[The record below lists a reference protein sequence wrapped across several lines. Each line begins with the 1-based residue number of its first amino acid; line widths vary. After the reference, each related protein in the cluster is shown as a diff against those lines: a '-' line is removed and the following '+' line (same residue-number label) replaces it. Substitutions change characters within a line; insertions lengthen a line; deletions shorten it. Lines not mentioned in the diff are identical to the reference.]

1 MRIFIITL
9 CTFGLLFQS
18 CVPHQ
23 KFADTSASLEQCEQE
38 NKKFKTQLEA
48 LQTEANEFESRI
60 NVAERKIS
68 ALESDTAVLGTSLRI
83 LRNQFDNLNA
93 LNNELIDK
101 TNSLRAGTEEEK
113 QNLMTELNQV
123 RINLQ
128 KKEDALN
135 DLETALNIKE
145 QEILEREQRLNELRS
160 KIDKQDSIMTAL
172 KKTVSDALLGFEGK
186 GLSVEQK
193 NGRVYVRMEAKLLF
207 ATGSTVV
214 DQSGKKAVV
223 DLSRAI
229 QDTEDLVVIVEGH
242 TDDDEFTSAKF
253 PRNNWDL
260 SVLRATSVIN
270 IMVENSDIDPA
281 VLMAA
286 GQSQYMPVDPNDK
299 SKNRRI
305 EIILSPKLD
314 QLYKMINED
323 QAKSSE

>member
-1 MRIFIITL
+1 MRTL
-9 CTFGLLFQS
+9 ILTVFVLGLLFQS

-23 KFADTSASLEQCEQE
+23 KFADANAKLENCEEE
-38 NKKFKTQLEA
+38 NKRFKQDLEA

-113 QNLMTELNQV
+113 QNLMVELDQV

-135 DLETALNIKE
+135 ELEVALNAKE
-145 QEILEREQRLNELRS
+145 QEILERERALNELRA
-160 KIDKQDSIMTAL
+160 KIDQKDSLMTAL
-172 KKTVSDALLGFEGK
+172 KKTISDALLGFEGK
-186 GLSVEQK
+186 GLTVEQR
-193 NGRVYVRMEAKLLF
+193 NGRVYVSMEAKLLF

-214 DQSGKKAVV
+214 DQKGKKAII

-229 QDTEDLVVIVEGH
+229 QDTDGLDVMVEGH
-242 TDDDEFTSAKF
+242 TDDDEFSRKEF

-270 IMVENSDIDPA
+270 IMIENSDIDPEI
-281 VLMAA
+281 LIAA
-286 GQSQYMPVDPNDK
+286 GRSQYMPVDPNDK
-299 SKNRRI
+299 ARNRRI
-305 EIILSPKLD
+305 EIILSPKLIELYEMIEKD
-314 QLYKMINED
+314 QN
-323 QAKSSE
+323 

>member
-1 MRIFIITL
+1 MRTILLTVL
-9 CTFGLLFQS
+9 LLGLLFQS

-23 KFADTSASLEQCEQE
+23 KFADTSAKLENCEEE
-38 NKKFKTQLEA
+38 NKQFKKELES

-113 QNLMTELNQV
+113 QNLMTELDQV

-128 KKEDALN
+128 EKEDALN
-135 DLETALNIKE
+135 QLEEALNIKE
-145 QEILEREQRLNELRS
+145 QEILERERALNELRS
-160 KIDKQDSIMTAL
+160 KIDQKDSLMTAL

-186 GLSVEQK
+186 GLTVEQK
-193 NGRVYVRMEAKLLF
+193 NGRVYVSMEAKLLF

-214 DQSGKKAVV
+214 DKKGKKAII

-229 QDTEDLVVIVEGH
+229 QDTEGLDVMVEGH
-242 TDDDEFTSAKF
+242 TDDDEFSRSEF

-270 IMVENSDIDPA
+270 IMVENSDISPEIL
-281 VLMAA
+281 VAA
-286 GQSQYMPVDPNDK
+286 GRSQYLPVDPDNK
-299 SKNRRI
+299 SRNRRI
-305 EIILSPKLD
+305 EVILSPKLIE
-314 QLYKMINED
+314 LYEMLEQDNN
-323 QAKSSE
+323 

>member
-1 MRIFIITL
+1 MRLLILTIFVL
-9 CTFGLLFQS
+9 GLLFQS

-23 KFADTSASLEQCEQE
+23 KFADANAKLENCEEE
-38 NKKFKTQLEA
+38 NERFKKQLES

-93 LNNELIDK
+93 LNNELINK

-113 QNLMTELNQV
+113 QNLMVELDQV
-123 RINLQ
+123 RVNLQ

-135 DLETALNIKE
+135 ELEAALNAKE
-145 QEILEREQRLNELRS
+145 QEIIEREQALNELRA
-160 KIDKQDSIMTAL
+160 KIQQKDSLMTAL
-172 KKTVSDALLGFEGK
+172 RKTVSDALLGFEGK
-186 GLSVEQK
+186 GLTVEQK
-193 NGRVYVRMEAKLLF
+193 NGRVYVSMEAKLLF

-214 DQSGKKAVV
+214 DQKGKKAII

-229 QDTEDLVVIVEGH
+229 QDTDGLDVMVEGH
-242 TDDDEFTSAKF
+242 TDDDEFSKSDF

-270 IMVENSDIDPA
+270 IMVENSDINPEIL
-281 VLMAA
+281 VAA
-286 GQSQYMPVDPNDK
+286 GRSQYMPVDPDNK
-299 SKNRRI
+299 ARNRRI
-305 EIILSPKLD
+305 EVILSPKLIE
-314 QLYKMINED
+314 LYQMIEED
-323 QAKSSE
+323 N